1 MGYLYFLKILNFFNL
16 EFLSM
21 FIGFIVLNLKV
32 HIQVFMIQTQTYI
45 LLIELEQEL
54 NHATSILLE
63 LKSKS

>member
-1 MGYLYFLKILNFFNL
+1 
-16 EFLSM
+16 M